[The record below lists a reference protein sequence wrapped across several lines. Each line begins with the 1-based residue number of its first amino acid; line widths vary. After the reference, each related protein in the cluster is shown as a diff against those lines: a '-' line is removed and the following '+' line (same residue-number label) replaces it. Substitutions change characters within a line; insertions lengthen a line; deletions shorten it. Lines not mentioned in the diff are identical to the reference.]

1 MWPSSAENAQKIDTK
16 HPSVSILRVE
26 RLSRV
31 QCAGN
36 RERRGDPHDPSSD
49 RHEVWAAHNRE
60 HFTRTVVIFLLFGL
74 DVLCD
79 AM

>member
-1 MWPSSAENAQKIDTK
+1 MWPSSAVNAQKIDTK

-26 RLSRV
+26 PLSRG
-31 QCAGN
+31 QCARN
-36 RERRGDPHDPSSD
+36 RERRGDPLDPSSD
-49 RHEVWAAHNRE
+49 RHEVWAAHIRE
-60 HFTRTVVIFLLFGL
+60 RFVRTVVIFLVFGL